1 MDKNTII
8 ELLKQYGL
16 YLLLLVLLLGYGIHY
31 TVNTPLVKYK
41 TNKENLKQQ
50 QEMVSNLQRELDTYK
65 EQLAKKQEEKDKSKK
80 EQEELEK
87 NRTVKPIFKTK
98 IQSSDSFS
106 SNTPLFEDIIKILK
120 SNKLKLIAIENKT
133 AGFDDPIVQ
142 NGGGTYN
149 TCMVDMQIL
158 GTYPNF
164 QKFLTYL
171 YDYPYLIKIAS
182 INVVPYDVEK
192 TKLII
197 RLSII
202 LYSETVSETTAIS
215 TEN

>member
-8 ELLKQYGL
+8 ELLKQNGI
-16 YLLLLVLLLGYGIHY
+16 YLLALILLVFYGVNY
-31 TVNTPLVKYK
+31 TINTPVAKFK
-41 TNKENLKQQ
+41 TNQESFKTKKEN
-50 QEMVSNLQRELDTYK
+50 VDNLQRELDTYK
-65 EQLAKKQEEKDKSKK
+65 EQLEKKQKEKDSAKKEKEE
-80 EQEELEK
+80 QEK

-120 SNKLKLIAIENKT
+120 TNKLKLIAIENKT
-133 AGFDDPIVQ
+133 TGFDDPIVQ
-142 NGGGTYN
+142 NSGGTYN

-171 YDYPYLIKIAS
+171 YNYPYLIKIAS
-182 INVVPYDVEK
+182 INIVPYDVEK

>member
-8 ELLKQYGL
+8 ELLKQNGI
-16 YLLLLVLLLGYGIHY
+16 YLLALILLVFYGVNY
-31 TVNTPLVKYK
+31 TINTPVAKFKANQESFK
-41 TNKENLKQQ
+41 TKKEN
-50 QEMVSNLQRELDTYK
+50 VDNLQRELDTYK
-65 EQLAKKQEEKDKSKK
+65 EQIEKKQKEKDSAKKEKEE
-80 EQEELEK
+80 QEK

-98 IQSSDSFS
+98 IQSTDSFS

-120 SNKLKLIAIENKT
+120 TNKLKLIAIENKT
-133 AGFDDPIVQ
+133 TGFDDPIVQ
-142 NGGGTYN
+142 NSGGTYN

-171 YDYPYLIKIAS
+171 YNYPYLIKIAS
-182 INVVPYDVEK
+182 INIVPYDVEK

>member
-8 ELLKQYGL
+8 ELLKQNGI
-16 YLLLLVLLLGYGIHY
+16 YLLALILLVFYGVNY
-31 TVNTPLVKYK
+31 TINTPVAKFKANQESFK
-41 TNKENLKQQ
+41 TKKEN
-50 QEMVSNLQRELDTYK
+50 VDNLQRELDTYK
-65 EQLAKKQEEKDKSKK
+65 EQIEKKQKEKDSAKKEKEE
-80 EQEELEK
+80 QEK

-98 IQSSDSFS
+98 IQSTDSFS

-120 SNKLKLIAIENKT
+120 TNKLKLIAIENKT
-133 AGFDDPIVQ
+133 TGFDDPIVQ
-142 NGGGTYN
+142 NSGGTYN

-171 YDYPYLIKIAS
+171 YNYPYLIKIAS
-182 INVVPYDVEK
+182 INIVPYDVEK

-202 LYSETVSETTAIS
+202 LYSETISETTAIS